1 MSGVP
6 TMADMAHAY
15 RDGNLSAVGIV
26 VLGAICSTI
35 GVNAQKRSH
44 TAEARRP
51 ESEQRAYILRT
62 DWWLGFGGVA
72 LGAMAD
78 FWALGLASQSLVAA
92 IGGSTVLL
100 SNVVFARFYNNE
112 EVFHSDGIGIFLI
125 LLGVTVF
132 STTTHSSKQYT
143 YEQLG
148 ERFFSHQFLAY
159 MSVQVLLWL
168 ILFATVGTSVM
179 YKWRVDMTDTVMR
192 PITRRVNNMDR
203 RARVQIAALQ
213 ERIKR
218 LETELEVEEFARTSL
233 RSPSVSMDA
242 ALDDPIGTPS
252 NGYGAT
258 RSMTVV
264 GDEDVLDLVP
274 QEEALDHWMDQYI
287 FAACSGTVGALSVL
301 LASCTSKMLLN
312 IMGGQMP
319 DFWHPMTY
327 FTAPALLFTVV
338 LQTYLLNKALQIGDI
353 MAVYP
358 VMMAFWILFGVTGG
372 VVFFQTGAVNLSGV
386 ALLVVGCYFMAQH
399 EQRMQEKFPERA
411 AAAVAA
417 GGGAAGGGGGGGG
430 GAGAGARG
438 GAAIEPRGALARVSS
453 ANNLH
458 AGTPPALTPRSGGLM
473 RGGSSLGVLQETS
486 EPNSPVLATGEES
499 QGLLRSSSY
508 GASSSV
514 QVRPAGD
521 DGLDGEEDEVV

>member
-1 MSGVP
+1 
-6 TMADMAHAY
+6 MADVPSMANIAHAY

-26 VLGAICSTI
+26 VLGAICSSL

-44 TAEARRP
+44 TAEARLP
-51 ESEQRAYILRT
+51 AEEQRAYIFRL

-78 FWALGLASQSLVAA
+78 FWALGMASQSLVAA

-100 SNVVFARFYNNE
+100 ANSVFARFYNKE
-112 EVFHSDGIGIFLI
+112 EIFRSDAAGIFSI

-143 YEQLG
+143 YQQLG
-148 ERFFSHQFLAY
+148 HRFFSHQFLAY

-192 PITRRVNNMDR
+192 PITRRVNNMDQ
-203 RARVQIAALQ
+203 RARIQIAALQ
-213 ERIKR
+213 DRIKR
-218 LETELEVEEFARTSL
+218 LEVELEVEEFARTSL
-233 RSPSVSMDA
+233 RSPSVSLDVM
-242 ALDDPIGTPS
+242 DDPIGTHQ

-258 RSMTVV
+258 RSMTIVD
-264 GDEDVLDLVP
+264 DEDVLDLVP

-338 LQTYLLNKALQIGDI
+338 LQTYLLNKALMIGDI
-353 MAVYP
+353 MAIYP

-399 EQRMQEKFPERA
+399 EQHMQKKKVGA
-411 AAAVAA
+411 D
-417 GGGAAGGGGGGGG
+417 GGGAAA
-430 GAGAGARG
+430 AGASSGAHGARVNAG
-438 GAAIEPRGALARVSS
+438 EPRGALARVSS
-453 ANNLH
+453 ANNIRV
-458 AGTPPALTPRSGGLM
+458 GTPPARARGSSGGA
-473 RGGSSLGVLQETS
+473 RSTPALGVLTETS
-486 EPNSPVLATGEES
+486 EPNSPALATGEES
-499 QGLLRSSSY
+499 QGLLRS
-508 GASSSV
+508 GSSSV
-514 QVRPAGD
+514 QVAPSGD
-521 DGLDGEEDEVV
+521 DGSFDHPDGEVV